1 MALQLE
7 NSDEVLII
15 NDGSSDISEDE
26 FLSFEQR
33 DSRIRVINCEH
44 GGLVK
49 ALNFGVSFSR
59 GEFIARADIDDL
71 YSVDRIRL
79 QKQFLEEHPEVS
91 AVFSDYELQDAR
103 LQSLGTIPSAVF
115 PLLTKLS
122 LLSANRT
129 PHSSAMFRK
138 KSFFQV
144 GGYQIEEFPAED
156 LGLWGRMAQVGEL
169 STIPLTLLFYRVHP
183 TSITGSNQSKML
195 AMRDKIVRG
204 YAQKLDLES
213 KISQFKL
220 EFQKLNE
227 INLSYQRELLSIAEI
242 FKLMRLKKEF
252 FPRIVFFL
260 AIFGIVRFPKYL
272 LAYFILKRQKN
283 LRVEYKLSSR

>member
-1 MALQLE
+1 VALQLE
-7 NSDEVLII
+7 DSDEVLII
-15 NDGSSDISEDE
+15 NDGSSDISEEE
-26 FLSFEQR
+26 FLRFEQR

-44 GGLVK
+44 GGLVHV
-49 ALNFGVSFSR
+49 LNFGVNLSR

-79 QKQFLEEHPEVS
+79 QKKFLEENSAVS
-91 AVFSDYELQDAR
+91 AVFSDYELQDVR

-144 GGYQIEEFPAED
+144 GGYKIEEFPAED
-156 LGLWGRMAQVGEL
+156 LGLWARMAQIGEL

-183 TSITGSNQSKML
+183 SSITGSNQSKMVT
-195 AMRDKIVRG
+195 MRDKIIRD

-213 KISQFKL
+213 KIGQFKS
-220 EFQKLNE
+220 EFQKLKE
-227 INLSYQRELLSIAEI
+227 INLGYQRELLSISEI
-242 FKLMRLKKEF
+242 FKLMRIKRKIC
-252 FPRIVFFL
+252 PRIVFIL
-260 AIFGIVRFPKYL
+260 AIFGFMRFPKYL
-272 LAYFILKRQKN
+272 LAYCILKRQKD
-283 LRVEYKLSSR
+283 LRDKYKLGSR